1 MSDFLKK
8 ISDFVPK
15 NDNGDVMVPPSVK
28 NIFSDMGAKGGQK
41 YSNFI
46 DRIVDSILTKK
57 K

>member
-1 MSDFLKK
+1 MSDLFKK